1 MIGSYTD
8 FDKVTFYNSLGNQIR
23 SALMTS
29 PILFSKEEKAL
40 LIPKIKMY
48 LKEELGQDIG
58 NFDAEFLLDFF
69 SEEIGVFFYN
79 RGIRDSLD
87 MLDSRIEEV
96 KESLYMLEKPTS
108 L

>member
-1 MIGSYTD
+1 MSEIKFT
-8 FDKVTFYNSLGNQIR
+8 
-23 SALMTS
+23 
-29 PILFSKEEKAL
+29 KEEKEQ

-48 LKEELGQDIG
+48 LKEELNTEVG

-69 SEEIGVFFYN
+69 SEEVGVYFYN

-87 MLDSRIEEV
+87 MLDTRIEEV
-96 KESLYMLEKPTS
+96 KESIYVLEKPTK

>member
-1 MIGSYTD
+1 MQSTIT
-8 FDKVTFYNSLGNQIR
+8 
-23 SALMTS
+23 
-29 PILFSKEEKAL
+29 FSKEEKEL

-48 LKEELGQDIG
+48 LKEELDQDIG

-69 SEEIGVFFYN
+69 SEEIGVYFYN

-96 KESLYMLEKPTS
+96 KESIYVLEKPTN